1 LGWIVSALPVLT
13 SDILTV
19 VSLLVACGAVF
30 LAMGNDRSIER
41 RVASR
46 TGDLLRAKEAAE
58 QANAAKSLFLANMSH
73 ELRTPLNAII
83 GYSEML
89 LEEAEL
95 DGGGQVADL
104 RKIQQAGKH
113 LRTLITDVLDLSK
126 IEAGRMEL
134 NEERISLEALA
145 HEAVQ
150 TCHPTAEK
158 NGTTILLKL
167 APSVDSVIADP
178 TKLRQSLLNLL
189 SNACKF
195 TNGGTVTLSVD
206 RYDGWARFAVRDT
219 GIGIAP
225 ETLKTLF
232 RDFAQGPQTTNA
244 KYGGTGLGLALSQK
258 LCQLMGGHISVESAL
273 GAGSCFTIHLP
284 DRSEGTSVQPAA
296 HGERAASTVALVI
309 DSDPADRDIL
319 RDALADE
326 GFVPVFVKAEADAL
340 PLAKA
345 VQPDIIILDVI
356 LPSDAGLGALRQIK
370 ADPQLRSCPVVL
382 LTAVDEPESATALG
396 AADVLLKPFDRK
408 ALCAALERFRT
419 KNPAGYVL
427 AVDDDADVRDLVS
440 RTLRKEGW
448 RVETAT
454 NAIEAL
460 QKVEAERPA
469 LILLDLGLPVIDGF
483 EILSRL
489 RAMPAWAE
497 LPVIVLTGR
506 DVTQEDR
513 ARLAGVQGILT
524 KGGDVRSDVIGEVR
538 KILRLKPGHSHA
550 GPVPARV

>member
-1 LGWIVSALPVLT
+1 VGGLPVLT

-30 LAMGNDRSIER
+30 LAMRNDRSIEPQ
-41 RVASR
+41 VASR

-150 TCHPTAEK
+150 TCQPTAEK

-167 APSVDSVIADP
+167 APSVDSVVADP

-206 RYDGWARFAVRDT
+206 RHDGWIRFAVRDT

-258 LCQLMGGHISVESAL
+258 LCQLMGGRISVESAL
-273 GAGSCFTIHLP
+273 GAGSCFTLHLP
-284 DRSEGTSVQPAA
+284 DRSEGTSVQLAA
-296 HGERAASTVALVI
+296 PSERAASTVALVI

-319 RDALADE
+319 RGALADE

-356 LPSDAGLGALRQIK
+356 LPSEAGLGALRQIK

-382 LTAVDEPESATALG
+382 LTSVDEPESATALG

-408 ALCAALERFRT
+408 TLCAALERFRT

-427 AVDDDADVRDLVS
+427 AVDDHADVRDLVS

-513 ARLAGVQGILT
+513 ARLAGEQGILT

-538 KILRLKPGHSHA
+538 KILRLKPEQSHA

>member
-1 LGWIVSALPVLT
+1 VGGLPVLT

-30 LAMGNDRSIER
+30 LAMRNDRSIER
-41 RVASR
+41 QVASR

-150 TCHPTAEK
+150 TCQPTAEK

-167 APSVDSVIADP
+167 APSVDSVVADP

-206 RYDGWARFAVRDT
+206 RHDGWIRFAVRDT

-258 LCQLMGGHISVESAL
+258 LCQLMGGRISVESAL
-273 GAGSCFTIHLP
+273 GAGSCFTLHLP
-284 DRSEGTSVQPAA
+284 DRSEGTSVQLAA
-296 HGERAASTVALVI
+296 PSERAASTVALVI

-319 RDALADE
+319 RGALADE
-326 GFVPVFVKAEADAL
+326 GFVPVFVNAEADAL

-356 LPSDAGLGALRQIK
+356 LPSEAGLGALRQIK

-382 LTAVDEPESATALG
+382 LTSVDEPESATSLG

-408 ALCAALERFRT
+408 TLCAALERFRT

-427 AVDDDADVRDLVS
+427 AVDDHADVRDLVS

-538 KILRLKPGHSHA
+538 KILRLKPEQSHA